1 MPVRSISYFPISLA
15 GAFFMIGHSEEFEKM
30 ARLEGQLWWYRSL
43 HKRVETTLRKQ
54 FGDRK
59 TIKILD
65 AGCGTGGM
73 LEYLRKKGYTDL
85 RGIDGSPDAIAVC
98 RQRNLPVTSLNLNEL
113 AHFEPHNQYD
123 AIICNDV
130 FCYFTDADLFPLVRA
145 LRQRLKPGGIL
156 VSNNNAFNAF
166 EGQHD
171 IAVGVIRRFVL
182 SDFAKMMSGMGM
194 RIIDSTYWSFA
205 LSIPILLMRQWQR
218 LQLAIGWRKAE
229 EAQSDVYLPTPWL
242 NDTLYRITEI
252 EQKLF
257 RRTPFGSSLFIVV
270 ITDPVGR

>member
-1 MPVRSISYFPISLA
+1 
-15 GAFFMIGHSEEFEKM
+15 MIGHSEEFEKM

-43 HKRVETTLRKQ
+43 HKRVETALRRQ

-73 LEYLRKKGYTDL
+73 LAYLRKKGYTDL
-85 RGIDGSPDAIAVC
+85 WGIDGSADAIAFC
-98 RQRNLPVTSLNLNEL
+98 QQHNLPVTSLNLNDL
-113 AHFEPHNQYD
+113 AHFEPHIQYD

-130 FCYFTDADLFPLVRA
+130 FCYFTDADLLPLIQA
-145 LRQRLKPGGIL
+145 LQQRLKPAGIL
-156 VSNNNAFNAF
+156 MSNNNAFNAF

-182 SDFAKMMSGMGM
+182 SDFARMMPEMGM
-194 RIIDSTYWSFA
+194 RIIDSTYWSFT

-218 LQLAIGWRKAE
+218 LQLVMGWRTVE
-229 EAQSDVYLPTPWL
+229 EAQSDVYLPAPWL
-242 NDTLYRITEI
+242 NETLYWITEM

-257 RRTPFGSSLFIVV
+257 QRTPFGSSLFITVV
-270 ITDPVGR
+270 TDPMAR